1 MPNRSHATAARRGST
16 APSATW
22 LPWALL
28 AAVAALWVVLR
39 LLPAAWIDG
48 PWARSWLPPVAALTA
63 AAIDAAPLSLTLI
76 TAAAWLAV
84 VVAVA
89 ARRALA
95 PRARAAW
102 VLVLLVALGPAFEL
116 AWGLGYRRTPLEA
129 HLGLGVAAPSA
140 EDAWR
145 ALDRLLAAAI
155 ASAPAPS
162 GAAAPSDAAA
172 SSGAAV
178 ALDAVALDAVALD
191 APWSTDALAAAAHCV
206 AEADAFALGRD
217 APLRLPRRV
226 RALPA
231 GLLLSGGF
239 AGFQAPWWRE
249 PHLDGGLPPV
259 AALST
264 GLHELAHAAG
274 WAREAETDALATLAG
289 LACADPD
296 VRFAAALHGLLLVRS
311 ELARV
316 AQPDPAWRETLAA
329 RWATLPPAAGAAWA
343 ASRAATERYRSAT
356 VERAAVAVYDTYLR
370 SQGVEAGIA
379 DYGRASVLLV
389 NALRACDA
397 GAAAAPWCAQP
408 GRTSGAGAASR

>member
-1 MPNRSHATAARRGST
+1 MHGRARSTAARRGST

-28 AAVAALWVVLR
+28 AASAALWLALR

-48 PWARSWLPPVAALTA
+48 PWAQAWMPPAASLTA
-63 AAIDAAPLSLTLI
+63 AAIDAAPFSLTLLG
-76 TAAAWLAV
+76 AGVWLAL

-89 ARRALA
+89 ARRALTA
-95 PRARAAW
+95 RARLGWA
-102 VLVLLVALGPAFEL
+102 LVLLVALGPTFEL

-129 HLGLGVAAPSA
+129 QLGLGVDAPSA
-140 EDAWR
+140 ADAWG
-145 ALDRLLAAAI
+145 ALERLLAEAN
-155 ASAPAPS
+155 ASAPTS
-162 GAAAPSDAAA
+162 GTQ
-172 SSGAAV
+172 V
-178 ALDAVALDAVALD
+178 ALG
-191 APWSTDALAAAAHCV
+191 APWPTAAFAAAAHCV

-217 APLRLPRRV
+217 EPLRLPRRV

-249 PHLDGGLPPV
+249 PHLDGGLPPM

-264 GLHELAHAAG
+264 GLHELAHAAL

-311 ELARV
+311 ELGRV
-316 AQPDPAWRETLAA
+316 AHATPPGARRWRPAGR
-329 RWATLPPAAGAAWA
+329 RSRRPPAPPGR
-343 ASRAATERYRSAT
+343 RAAPPPRGTGRQPSNAPRAPSTTRTCGLRGSRRESPTT
-356 VERAAVAVYDTYLR
+356 V
-370 SQGVEAGIA
+370 GP
-379 DYGRASVLLV
+379 
-389 NALRACDA
+389 ACC
-397 GAAAAPWCAQP
+397 W
-408 GRTSGAGAASR
+408 

>member
-1 MPNRSHATAARRGST
+1 MPSRSRSPAARPGSP

-28 AAVAALWVVLR
+28 AALAALWVALR

-63 AAIDAAPLSLTLI
+63 AAIDASPLSLTLLS
-76 TAAAWLAV
+76 AGAWLAV

-89 ARRALA
+89 ARRALT
-95 PRARAAW
+95 PRARVAW

-129 HLGLGVAAPSA
+129 QLGLGVDAPSA
-140 EDAWR
+140 ADAWG

-162 GAAAPSDAAA
+162 GAA
-172 SSGAAV
+172 
-178 ALDAVALDAVALD
+178 VALDAVALD
-191 APWSTDALAAAAHCV
+191 APWSTNAIAAAAHCV
-206 AEADAFALGRD
+206 AQADAFVVGRD

-226 RALPA
+226 RTLPA

-249 PHLDGGLPPV
+249 PHLDGGLPPM

-264 GLHELAHAAG
+264 GLHELVHAAL

-289 LACADPD
+289 LACDDPD

-311 ELARV
+311 ELGRV

-343 ASRAATERYRSAT
+343 ASRAATERHRSAT

-370 SQGVEAGIA
+370 SQGVEAGFA
-379 DYGRASVLLV
+379 DYGRAGVLLV

-397 GAAAAPWCAQP
+397 GAAAPWCAQP
-408 GRTSGAGAASR
+408 GSTSGAGAASR